1 MKAMFFL
8 ICIAF
13 STFSGRAAADPS
25 CEGRFVNPITDV
37 CWRCIFPLSL
47 GSVQVGK
54 GDLPDTSN
62 PGSPLQ
68 LCPAPPPLFVR
79 PGLAIG
85 YWEPMAMTD
94 VSRSPGC
101 MVNLGG
107 FSINLGK
114 TGMGT
119 ARKDDKQVTGTW
131 STIEKMC
138 IAISVLIVAGNWVKK
153 HNVMDLLG
161 WVFSLTLV
169 SMLVVIRTPVQIIDY
184 SNVAQVYEVDNVPIG
199 LAIPASLT
207 TRVGNALIQSYEM
220 VFALPDSVTYSKTG
234 MLFGSNLVAKS
245 TDFLSQNPQITTLF
259 SDYVQNCV
267 MGDIFLNHKYSFE
280 ELLNSPDPYTLIFAN
295 PSPLRGVFDK
305 NNQFQTCEEAS
316 RDLKSAL
323 ALDTQTGGK
332 TWNYYVRQLFGGKP
346 NPDLLFSQMIGDS
359 YNYFYSSGQSAGQ
372 IIRQN
377 VTMNALRSGIQSYAA
392 RSGDTASLVNMAN
405 TSSLEK
411 QRLAQATMGHQ
422 ALRTLPL
429 MQTVIMGIMIGM
441 FPIMVMAAMFNMM
454 TLQVLKGYVFALIWL
469 QTWPL
474 LFAILNSAMAYYA
487 KQNGVPV
494 VLSELSQVQLK
505 NSDIATTAG
514 YIAVMI
520 PPLSWGIVKSMGAAF
535 SSAYSHF
542 SSSGLSA
549 TSQAASG
556 VVDGNYSF
564 ANMQMEN
571 VSGYSWGTNSTTSFG
586 QMSRQLANGGMST
599 QTRDGSMVWDSGGA
613 MSKLPVDINVGRQIA
628 SAQQQ
633 MAREADVQAE
643 SALHGYNSSVTS
655 AWNSLQQFGTNKGNS
670 ASTTTGADTTDS
682 SQDSMARS
690 KMWNAVVAN
699 AKANNISNEESF
711 QQLMD
716 DSAKSTQGVDLYG
729 SGKWSSGD
737 QLFGKLG
744 KWGTGLSAEAGVKG
758 SAGWTHSSGNTDNVG
773 TSGRESNDSRHD
785 TSSQAA
791 KDFKEASDYFTSRKT
806 TTSGNI
812 TDNNASSRVD
822 QFAASL
828 SSAKNSYDQYTSSRT
843 RSHEYSEMA
852 SRTESMTGQM
862 NENLTQQFANFV
874 QHRAPQDA
882 EAILTNTSSPE
893 IAAQREALAREFVK
907 EQVEPRVDAAY
918 QQGRESIGQ
927 NMAGVSGGGDN
938 GSVMADYRQNSG
950 RIDAMTQDAG
960 IKDNVDQKVGG
971 MITENKQQQQETRE
985 NIQRQGAEVKN
996 ENTEMEK
1003 DHKTKANEFKGDY
1016 NERKSKVKSLP
1027 GADSPTELEAKAA
1040 KIQKD
1045 YLDGK
1050 R

>member
-1 MKAMFFL
+1 MLEVYA
-8 ICIAF
+8 IA
-13 STFSGRAAADPS
+13 GGDWLRGNLNAIAA
-25 CEGRFVNPITDV
+25 F
-37 CWRCIFPLSL
+37 
-47 GSVQVGK
+47 
-54 GDLPDTSN
+54 
-62 PGSPLQ
+62 
-68 LCPAPPPLFVR
+68 
-79 PGLAIG
+79 
-85 YWEPMAMTD
+85 
-94 VSRSPGC
+94 
-101 MVNLGG
+101 
-107 FSINLGK
+107 
-114 TGMGT
+114 MGT
-119 ARKDDKQVTGTW
+119 STW

-153 HNVMDLLG
+153 HNVMDLIG

-422 ALRTLPL
+422 ALRALPL
-429 MQTVIMGIMIGM
+429 MQTVIMGLMIGM

-670 ASTTTGADTTDS
+670 TSTTTGADTTES

-716 DSAKSTQGVDLYG
+716 DSSKRSQSFDAHV

-744 KWGTGLSAEAGVKG
+744 KWGSGFSAEVGGKG
-758 SAGWTHSSGNTDNVG
+758 SAGWGHSSGNTDNVG
-773 TSGRESNDSRHD
+773 TSGR
-785 TSSQAA
+785 
-791 KDFKEASDYFTSRKT
+791 
-806 TTSGNI
+806 
-812 TDNNASSRVD
+812 
-822 QFAASL
+822 
-828 SSAKNSYDQYTSSRT
+828 
-843 RSHEYSEMA
+843 
-852 SRTESMTGQM
+852 
-862 NENLTQQFANFV
+862 
-874 QHRAPQDA
+874 
-882 EAILTNTSSPE
+882 
-893 IAAQREALAREFVK
+893 
-907 EQVEPRVDAAY
+907 
-918 QQGRESIGQ
+918 
-927 NMAGVSGGGDN
+927 
-938 GSVMADYRQNSG
+938 
-950 RIDAMTQDAG
+950 
-960 IKDNVDQKVGG
+960 
-971 MITENKQQQQETRE
+971 
-985 NIQRQGAEVKN
+985 
-996 ENTEMEK
+996 
-1003 DHKTKANEFKGDY
+1003 
-1016 NERKSKVKSLP
+1016 
-1027 GADSPTELEAKAA
+1027 
-1040 KIQKD
+1040 
-1045 YLDGK
+1045 
-1050 R
+1050 

>member
-1 MKAMFFL
+1 MLEIYA
-8 ICIAF
+8 IA
-13 STFSGRAAADPS
+13 GGDWLRGNLNAIAA
-25 CEGRFVNPITDV
+25 F
-37 CWRCIFPLSL
+37 
-47 GSVQVGK
+47 
-54 GDLPDTSN
+54 
-62 PGSPLQ
+62 
-68 LCPAPPPLFVR
+68 
-79 PGLAIG
+79 
-85 YWEPMAMTD
+85 
-94 VSRSPGC
+94 
-101 MVNLGG
+101 
-107 FSINLGK
+107 
-114 TGMGT
+114 MGT
-119 ARKDDKQVTGTW
+119 STW

-153 HNVMDLLG
+153 HNVMDLIG

-586 QMSRQLANGGMST
+586 QMSRQLANGGIST
-599 QTRDGSMVWDSGGA
+599 QTRDGSMVWDSSGA

-670 ASTTTGADTTDS
+670 ASTTTGADTTES

-812 TDNNASSRVD
+812 TDNNAS
-822 QFAASL
+822 
-828 SSAKNSYDQYTSSRT
+828 
-843 RSHEYSEMA
+843 
-852 SRTESMTGQM
+852 
-862 NENLTQQFANFV
+862 
-874 QHRAPQDA
+874 
-882 EAILTNTSSPE
+882 
-893 IAAQREALAREFVK
+893 
-907 EQVEPRVDAAY
+907 
-918 QQGRESIGQ
+918 
-927 NMAGVSGGGDN
+927 
-938 GSVMADYRQNSG
+938 
-950 RIDAMTQDAG
+950 
-960 IKDNVDQKVGG
+960 
-971 MITENKQQQQETRE
+971 
-985 NIQRQGAEVKN
+985 
-996 ENTEMEK
+996 
-1003 DHKTKANEFKGDY
+1003 
-1016 NERKSKVKSLP
+1016 
-1027 GADSPTELEAKAA
+1027 
-1040 KIQKD
+1040 
-1045 YLDGK
+1045 
-1050 R
+1050 

>member
-1 MKAMFFL
+1 
-8 ICIAF
+8 
-13 STFSGRAAADPS
+13 
-25 CEGRFVNPITDV
+25 
-37 CWRCIFPLSL
+37 
-47 GSVQVGK
+47 
-54 GDLPDTSN
+54 
-62 PGSPLQ
+62 
-68 LCPAPPPLFVR
+68 
-79 PGLAIG
+79 
-85 YWEPMAMTD
+85 
-94 VSRSPGC
+94 
-101 MVNLGG
+101 
-107 FSINLGK
+107 
-114 TGMGT
+114 
-119 ARKDDKQVTGTW
+119 
-131 STIEKMC
+131 
-138 IAISVLIVAGNWVKK
+138 
-153 HNVMDLLG
+153 
-161 WVFSLTLV
+161 
-169 SMLVVIRTPVQIIDY
+169 
-184 SNVAQVYEVDNVPIG
+184 
-199 LAIPASLT
+199 
-207 TRVGNALIQSYEM
+207 
-220 VFALPDSVTYSKTG
+220 
-234 MLFGSNLVAKS
+234 
-245 TDFLSQNPQITTLF
+245 
-259 SDYVQNCV
+259 

-323 ALDTQTGGK
+323 VLDTQTGGK

-670 ASTTTGADTTDS
+670 ASTTTGADTTES

>member
-1 MKAMFFL
+1 
-8 ICIAF
+8 
-13 STFSGRAAADPS
+13 
-25 CEGRFVNPITDV
+25 
-37 CWRCIFPLSL
+37 
-47 GSVQVGK
+47 
-54 GDLPDTSN
+54 
-62 PGSPLQ
+62 
-68 LCPAPPPLFVR
+68 
-79 PGLAIG
+79 
-85 YWEPMAMTD
+85 
-94 VSRSPGC
+94 
-101 MVNLGG
+101 
-107 FSINLGK
+107 
-114 TGMGT
+114 
-119 ARKDDKQVTGTW
+119 
-131 STIEKMC
+131 
-138 IAISVLIVAGNWVKK
+138 
-153 HNVMDLLG
+153 
-161 WVFSLTLV
+161 
-169 SMLVVIRTPVQIIDY
+169 
-184 SNVAQVYEVDNVPIG
+184 
-199 LAIPASLT
+199 
-207 TRVGNALIQSYEM
+207 
-220 VFALPDSVTYSKTG
+220 
-234 MLFGSNLVAKS
+234 
-245 TDFLSQNPQITTLF
+245 
-259 SDYVQNCV
+259 
-267 MGDIFLNHKYSFE
+267 
-280 ELLNSPDPYTLIFAN
+280 
-295 PSPLRGVFDK
+295 
-305 NNQFQTCEEAS
+305 
-316 RDLKSAL
+316 
-323 ALDTQTGGK
+323 
-332 TWNYYVRQLFGGKP
+332 
-346 NPDLLFSQMIGDS
+346 
-359 YNYFYSSGQSAGQ
+359 
-372 IIRQN
+372 
-377 VTMNALRSGIQSYAA
+377 
-392 RSGDTASLVNMAN
+392 
-405 TSSLEK
+405 
-411 QRLAQATMGHQ
+411 LAQATMGHQ

-586 QMSRQLANGGMST
+586 QMSRQLANGGIST

-670 ASTTTGADTTDS
+670 ASTTTGADTTES

>member
-1 MKAMFFL
+1 MLEVYA
-8 ICIAF
+8 IA
-13 STFSGRAAADPS
+13 GGDWLRGNLNAIAA
-25 CEGRFVNPITDV
+25 F
-37 CWRCIFPLSL
+37 
-47 GSVQVGK
+47 
-54 GDLPDTSN
+54 
-62 PGSPLQ
+62 
-68 LCPAPPPLFVR
+68 
-79 PGLAIG
+79 
-85 YWEPMAMTD
+85 
-94 VSRSPGC
+94 
-101 MVNLGG
+101 
-107 FSINLGK
+107 
-114 TGMGT
+114 MG
-119 ARKDDKQVTGTW
+119 TGTW

-138 IAISVLIVAGNWVKK
+138 IAISVLIVAGSWVKK
-153 HNVMDLLG
+153 HNVMDLIG

-670 ASTTTGADTTDS
+670 ASTTTGADTTES

-996 ENTEMEK
+996 ENAEMEK

>member
-1 MKAMFFL
+1 
-8 ICIAF
+8 
-13 STFSGRAAADPS
+13 
-25 CEGRFVNPITDV
+25 
-37 CWRCIFPLSL
+37 
-47 GSVQVGK
+47 
-54 GDLPDTSN
+54 
-62 PGSPLQ
+62 
-68 LCPAPPPLFVR
+68 
-79 PGLAIG
+79 
-85 YWEPMAMTD
+85 
-94 VSRSPGC
+94 
-101 MVNLGG
+101 
-107 FSINLGK
+107 
-114 TGMGT
+114 
-119 ARKDDKQVTGTW
+119 
-131 STIEKMC
+131 
-138 IAISVLIVAGNWVKK
+138 
-153 HNVMDLLG
+153 
-161 WVFSLTLV
+161 
-169 SMLVVIRTPVQIIDY
+169 
-184 SNVAQVYEVDNVPIG
+184 PIG

-207 TRVGNALIQSYEM
+207 TRAGNALIQSYEM

-323 ALDTQTGGK
+323 VLDTQTGGK

-670 ASTTTGADTTDS
+670 ASTTTGADTTES

>member
-1 MKAMFFL
+1 MLEIYA
-8 ICIAF
+8 IA
-13 STFSGRAAADPS
+13 GGDWLRGNLNAIAA
-25 CEGRFVNPITDV
+25 F
-37 CWRCIFPLSL
+37 
-47 GSVQVGK
+47 
-54 GDLPDTSN
+54 
-62 PGSPLQ
+62 
-68 LCPAPPPLFVR
+68 
-79 PGLAIG
+79 
-85 YWEPMAMTD
+85 
-94 VSRSPGC
+94 
-101 MVNLGG
+101 
-107 FSINLGK
+107 
-114 TGMGT
+114 MGT
-119 ARKDDKQVTGTW
+119 STW

-153 HNVMDLLG
+153 HNVMDLIG

-422 ALRTLPL
+422 ALRALPL
-429 MQTVIMGIMIGM
+429 TQTVIMGIMIGM

-494 VLSELSQVQLK
+494 VLSELSLVQLK

-670 ASTTTGADTTDS
+670 ASTTTGADTTES

-996 ENTEMEK
+996 ENAEMEK

>member
-1 MKAMFFL
+1 
-8 ICIAF
+8 
-13 STFSGRAAADPS
+13 
-25 CEGRFVNPITDV
+25 
-37 CWRCIFPLSL
+37 
-47 GSVQVGK
+47 
-54 GDLPDTSN
+54 
-62 PGSPLQ
+62 
-68 LCPAPPPLFVR
+68 
-79 PGLAIG
+79 
-85 YWEPMAMTD
+85 
-94 VSRSPGC
+94 
-101 MVNLGG
+101 
-107 FSINLGK
+107 
-114 TGMGT
+114 
-119 ARKDDKQVTGTW
+119 
-131 STIEKMC
+131 
-138 IAISVLIVAGNWVKK
+138 
-153 HNVMDLLG
+153 
-161 WVFSLTLV
+161 
-169 SMLVVIRTPVQIIDY
+169 
-184 SNVAQVYEVDNVPIG
+184 VYEVDNVPIG

-207 TRVGNALIQSYEM
+207 TRAGNALIQSYEM

-323 ALDTQTGGK
+323 VLDTQTGGK

-670 ASTTTGADTTDS
+670 ASTTTGADTTES

>member
-1 MKAMFFL
+1 
-8 ICIAF
+8 
-13 STFSGRAAADPS
+13 
-25 CEGRFVNPITDV
+25 
-37 CWRCIFPLSL
+37 
-47 GSVQVGK
+47 
-54 GDLPDTSN
+54 
-62 PGSPLQ
+62 
-68 LCPAPPPLFVR
+68 
-79 PGLAIG
+79 
-85 YWEPMAMTD
+85 
-94 VSRSPGC
+94 
-101 MVNLGG
+101 
-107 FSINLGK
+107 
-114 TGMGT
+114 
-119 ARKDDKQVTGTW
+119 
-131 STIEKMC
+131 
-138 IAISVLIVAGNWVKK
+138 
-153 HNVMDLLG
+153 
-161 WVFSLTLV
+161 
-169 SMLVVIRTPVQIIDY
+169 
-184 SNVAQVYEVDNVPIG
+184 
-199 LAIPASLT
+199 
-207 TRVGNALIQSYEM
+207 
-220 VFALPDSVTYSKTG
+220 
-234 MLFGSNLVAKS
+234 
-245 TDFLSQNPQITTLF
+245 
-259 SDYVQNCV
+259 
-267 MGDIFLNHKYSFE
+267 
-280 ELLNSPDPYTLIFAN
+280 
-295 PSPLRGVFDK
+295 
-305 NNQFQTCEEAS
+305 
-316 RDLKSAL
+316 
-323 ALDTQTGGK
+323 
-332 TWNYYVRQLFGGKP
+332 
-346 NPDLLFSQMIGDS
+346 
-359 YNYFYSSGQSAGQ
+359 
-372 IIRQN
+372 
-377 VTMNALRSGIQSYAA
+377 
-392 RSGDTASLVNMAN
+392 
-405 TSSLEK
+405 
-411 QRLAQATMGHQ
+411 MGHQ

-586 QMSRQLANGGMST
+586 QMSRQLANGGIST
-599 QTRDGSMVWDSGGA
+599 QTRDGSMVWDSSGA

-670 ASTTTGADTTDS
+670 ASTTTGADTTES

>member
-1 MKAMFFL
+1 MLEIYA
-8 ICIAF
+8 IA
-13 STFSGRAAADPS
+13 GGDWLRGNLNAIAA
-25 CEGRFVNPITDV
+25 F
-37 CWRCIFPLSL
+37 
-47 GSVQVGK
+47 
-54 GDLPDTSN
+54 
-62 PGSPLQ
+62 
-68 LCPAPPPLFVR
+68 
-79 PGLAIG
+79 
-85 YWEPMAMTD
+85 
-94 VSRSPGC
+94 
-101 MVNLGG
+101 
-107 FSINLGK
+107 
-114 TGMGT
+114 MGT
-119 ARKDDKQVTGTW
+119 STW

-153 HNVMDLLG
+153 HNVMDLIG

-207 TRVGNALIQSYEM
+207 TRAGNALIQSYEM

-323 ALDTQTGGK
+323 VLDTQTGGK

-670 ASTTTGADTTDS
+670 ASTTTGADTTES

-744 KWGTGLSAEAGVKG
+744 KWGTGLSA
-758 SAGWTHSSGNTDNVG
+758 
-773 TSGRESNDSRHD
+773 
-785 TSSQAA
+785 
-791 KDFKEASDYFTSRKT
+791 
-806 TTSGNI
+806 
-812 TDNNASSRVD
+812 
-822 QFAASL
+822 
-828 SSAKNSYDQYTSSRT
+828 
-843 RSHEYSEMA
+843 
-852 SRTESMTGQM
+852 
-862 NENLTQQFANFV
+862 
-874 QHRAPQDA
+874 
-882 EAILTNTSSPE
+882 
-893 IAAQREALAREFVK
+893 
-907 EQVEPRVDAAY
+907 
-918 QQGRESIGQ
+918 
-927 NMAGVSGGGDN
+927 
-938 GSVMADYRQNSG
+938 
-950 RIDAMTQDAG
+950 
-960 IKDNVDQKVGG
+960 
-971 MITENKQQQQETRE
+971 
-985 NIQRQGAEVKN
+985 
-996 ENTEMEK
+996 
-1003 DHKTKANEFKGDY
+1003 
-1016 NERKSKVKSLP
+1016 
-1027 GADSPTELEAKAA
+1027 
-1040 KIQKD
+1040 
-1045 YLDGK
+1045 
-1050 R
+1050 

>member
-1 MKAMFFL
+1 MLEIYA
-8 ICIAF
+8 IA
-13 STFSGRAAADPS
+13 GGDWLRGNLNAIAA
-25 CEGRFVNPITDV
+25 F
-37 CWRCIFPLSL
+37 
-47 GSVQVGK
+47 
-54 GDLPDTSN
+54 
-62 PGSPLQ
+62 
-68 LCPAPPPLFVR
+68 
-79 PGLAIG
+79 
-85 YWEPMAMTD
+85 
-94 VSRSPGC
+94 
-101 MVNLGG
+101 
-107 FSINLGK
+107 
-114 TGMGT
+114 MGT
-119 ARKDDKQVTGTW
+119 STW

-153 HNVMDLLG
+153 HNVMDLIG

-422 ALRTLPL
+422 ALRALPL
-429 MQTVIMGIMIGM
+429 MQTVIMGLMIGM

-670 ASTTTGADTTDS
+670 TSTTTGADTTES

-716 DSAKSTQGVDLYG
+716 KSTKGAVSGEIYG
-729 SGKWSSGD
+729 GGKWSSGD
-737 QLFGKLG
+737 QLAGKLG
-744 KWGTGLSAEAGVKG
+744 KLATGFSAEGGFKG
-758 SAGWTHSSGNTDNVG
+758 SVALSGTSGSTDS
-773 TSGRESNDSRHD
+773 TTESGRESHDSRHD

-828 SSAKNSYDQYTSSRT
+828 SSAKNSYDQYTTSRT

-852 SRTESMTGQM
+852 SRTESMSGQM

-938 GSVMADYRQNSG
+938 GSVMADYGQNSG

-960 IKDNVDQKVGG
+960 IKDNVGQKVDG
-971 MITENKQQQQETRE
+971 MIAENKQQHKETRE
-985 NIQRQGAEVKN
+985 NIQ
-996 ENTEMEK
+996 
-1003 DHKTKANEFKGDY
+1003 
-1016 NERKSKVKSLP
+1016 
-1027 GADSPTELEAKAA
+1027 
-1040 KIQKD
+1040 
-1045 YLDGK
+1045 
-1050 R
+1050 

>member
-1 MKAMFFL
+1 MLEVYA
-8 ICIAF
+8 IA
-13 STFSGRAAADPS
+13 GGDWLRGNLNAIAA
-25 CEGRFVNPITDV
+25 F
-37 CWRCIFPLSL
+37 
-47 GSVQVGK
+47 
-54 GDLPDTSN
+54 
-62 PGSPLQ
+62 
-68 LCPAPPPLFVR
+68 
-79 PGLAIG
+79 
-85 YWEPMAMTD
+85 
-94 VSRSPGC
+94 
-101 MVNLGG
+101 
-107 FSINLGK
+107 
-114 TGMGT
+114 MG
-119 ARKDDKQVTGTW
+119 TGTW

-267 MGDIFLNHKYSFE
+267 MGDIFLNHKYTFE

-295 PSPLRGVFDK
+295 PSPLRGVLDK

-392 RSGDTASLVNMAN
+392 RSGDTASLVNIAN

-429 MQTVIMGIMIGM
+429 MQTVIMGVMIGM

-542 SSSGLSA
+542 SSSGLGA

-670 ASTTTGADTTDS
+670 TSTTTGADTTES

-716 DSAKSTQGVDLYG
+716 KSTKGAVSGEIYG
-729 SGKWSSGD
+729 GGKWSSGD
-737 QLFGKLG
+737 QLAGKLG
-744 KWGTGLSAEAGVKG
+744 KLATGFSADGGFKG
-758 SAGWTHSSGNTDNVG
+758 SVALSGTSGSTDSTNE
-773 TSGRESNDSRHD
+773 SGRESHDSRHD

-822 QFAASL
+822 QFSASL
-828 SSAKNSYDQYTSSRT
+828 SSAKNSYDQYTTSRT

-927 NMAGVSGGGDN
+927 NMTGVSGGGDN
-938 GSVMADYRQNSG
+938 GSVMADYGQNSG
-950 RIDAMTQDAG
+950 RIDSMTQDAG
-960 IKDNVDQKVGG
+960 IKDNVGQKVDG
-971 MITENKQQQQETRE
+971 MIAENKQQHQETRE
-985 NIQRQGAEVKN
+985 NIQQQGVEVKK
-996 ENTEMEK
+996 ENAELEN
-1003 DHKTKANEFKGDY
+1003 DHKTKGNDFKNTY
-1016 NERKSKVKSLP
+1016 NNKKESQTKLP
-1027 GADSPTELEAKAA
+1027 GADTTKELLDKAR
-1040 KIQKD
+1040 K
-1045 YLDGK
+1045 LENETSK

>member
-1 MKAMFFL
+1 ML
-8 ICIAF
+8 EIYTIA
-13 STFSGRAAADPS
+13 G
-25 CEGRFVNPITDV
+25 
-37 CWRCIFPLSL
+37 
-47 GSVQVGK
+47 
-54 GDLPDTSN
+54 GDWFRGNLN
-62 PGSPLQ
+62 
-68 LCPAPPPLFVR
+68 
-79 PGLAIG
+79 AISAF
-85 YWEPMAMTD
+85 M
-94 VSRSPGC
+94 S
-101 MVNLGG
+101 
-107 FSINLGK
+107 
-114 TGMGT
+114 
-119 ARKDDKQVTGTW
+119 TGTW
-131 STIEKMC
+131 SSIEKMC
-138 IAISVLIVAGNWVKK
+138 IAFSVLIVASSWVKK
-153 HNVMDLLG
+153 HNVMDLVG
-161 WVFSLTLV
+161 WVFALTLV
-169 SMLVVIRTPVQIIDY
+169 SMLVVIRKPVQIIDY
-184 SNVAQVYEVDNVPIG
+184 SNVSQVYQVDNVPIG

-207 TRVGNALIQSYEM
+207 TRVGNALVQSYEM
-220 VFALPDSVTYSKTG
+220 IFSLPDSVTYSKTG
-234 MLFGSNLVAKS
+234 MLFGSNLIAKS
-245 TDFLSQNPQITTLF
+245 TDFLSQNPEITTLF

-280 ELLNSPDPYTLIFAN
+280 ELMESADPYSLIFSQ
-295 PSPLRGVFDK
+295 PSPLRQVP
-305 NNQFQTCEEAS
+305 NNSYKFLEKDYIGTTFISCQVAATE
-316 RDLKSAL
+316 LKQRL

-359 YNYFYSSGQSAGQ
+359 YNFFYSSGQSAGQ

-392 RSGDTASLVNMAN
+392 RSGDTASLVNIAN

-542 SSSGLSA
+542 SSSGLGA

-633 MAREADVQAE
+633 MARESDVQAE

-655 AWNSLQQFGTNKGNS
+655 AWNSLQQFGTNRGSS
-670 ASTTTGADTTDS
+670 ASTTTGADNTES

-690 KMWNAVVAN
+690 KMWNAVVSN

-711 QQLMD
+711 NQLME
-716 DSAKSTQGVDLYG
+716 DSSKRSQSFDAHV
-729 SGKWSSGD
+729 SGKLSSGD

-744 KWGTGLSAEAGVKG
+744 KWGTGLSAEVGAKG
-758 SAGWTHSSGNTDNVG
+758 SAGWTHSSGDNDSIG
-773 TSGRESNDSRHD
+773 SSGRQSHDSRHD

-806 TTSGNI
+806 STSGNT

-828 SSAKNSYDQYTSSRT
+828 SSAKNSYDQYTNSRT

-852 SRTESMTGQM
+852 SRTESMSGQM
-862 NENLTQQFANFV
+862 NENLTQQFAHFV
-874 QHRAPQDA
+874 QQRSPQNA

-893 IAAQREALAREFVK
+893 VAAQREELAREFVK
-907 EQVEPRVDAAY
+907 AQVEPKIDGAY

-927 NMAGVSGGGDN
+927 NMPGVSGGGDR
-938 GSVMADYRQNSG
+938 GSVMGDYGHNTG
-950 RIDAMTQDAG
+950 NIEAMTQDAG
-960 IKDNVDQKVGG
+960 IKDHVGQTVDS
-971 MITENKQQQQETRE
+971 MITQNKQAHHETQQEIQHQGDSVKKQNSDLE
-985 NIQRQGAEVKN
+985 NQH
-996 ENTEMEK
+996 NTEGNKFRSE
-1003 DHKTKANEFKGDY
+1003 Y
-1016 NERKSKVKSLP
+1016 NER
-1027 GADSPTELEAKAA
+1027 
-1040 KIQKD
+1040 
-1045 YLDGK
+1045 
-1050 R
+1050 

>member
-1 MKAMFFL
+1 MLEVYA
-8 ICIAF
+8 IA
-13 STFSGRAAADPS
+13 GGDWLRGNLNAIAA
-25 CEGRFVNPITDV
+25 F
-37 CWRCIFPLSL
+37 
-47 GSVQVGK
+47 
-54 GDLPDTSN
+54 
-62 PGSPLQ
+62 
-68 LCPAPPPLFVR
+68 
-79 PGLAIG
+79 
-85 YWEPMAMTD
+85 
-94 VSRSPGC
+94 
-101 MVNLGG
+101 
-107 FSINLGK
+107 
-114 TGMGT
+114 MG
-119 ARKDDKQVTGTW
+119 TGTW

-267 MGDIFLNHKYSFE
+267 MGDIFLNHKYTFE

-359 YNYFYSSGQSAGQ
+359 YSYFYSSGQSAGQ

-392 RSGDTASLVNMAN
+392 RSGDTASLVNIAN

-542 SSSGLSA
+542 SSSGLGA

-670 ASTTTGADTTDS
+670 TSTTTGADTTES

-716 DSAKSTQGVDLYG
+716 KSTKGAVSGEIYG
-729 SGKWSSGD
+729 GGKWSSGD
-737 QLFGKLG
+737 QLAGKLG
-744 KWGTGLSAEAGVKG
+744 KLATGFSADGGFKG
-758 SAGWTHSSGNTDNVG
+758 SVALSGTSGSTDSTNE
-773 TSGRESNDSRHD
+773 SGRESHDSRHD

-791 KDFKEASDYFTSRKT
+791 KDFKEASDYFTSHKT

-822 QFAASL
+822 QFSASL
-828 SSAKNSYDQYTSSRT
+828 SSAKNSYDQYTTSRT

-927 NMAGVSGGGDN
+927 NMTGVSGGGDN
-938 GSVMADYRQNSG
+938 DSVMADYGQNSG
-950 RIDAMTQDAG
+950 RIDSMTQDAG
-960 IKDNVDQKVGG
+960 IKDNVGQKVDG
-971 MITENKQQQQETRE
+971 MIAENKQQHQETRE
-985 NIQRQGAEVKN
+985 NIQQQGVEVKK
-996 ENTEMEK
+996 ENAELEN
-1003 DHKTKANEFKGDY
+1003 DHKTKGNDFKNTY
-1016 NERKSKVKSLP
+1016 NNKKESQTKLP
-1027 GADSPTELEAKAA
+1027 GADTTKELLDKAR
-1040 KIQKD
+1040 K
-1045 YLDGK
+1045 LENETSK

>member
-1 MKAMFFL
+1 MLEIYASAGGDWL
-8 ICIAF
+8 RGNLNAIAAF
-13 STFSGRAAADPS
+13 
-25 CEGRFVNPITDV
+25 
-37 CWRCIFPLSL
+37 
-47 GSVQVGK
+47 
-54 GDLPDTSN
+54 
-62 PGSPLQ
+62 
-68 LCPAPPPLFVR
+68 
-79 PGLAIG
+79 
-85 YWEPMAMTD
+85 
-94 VSRSPGC
+94 
-101 MVNLGG
+101 
-107 FSINLGK
+107 
-114 TGMGT
+114 MGT
-119 ARKDDKQVTGTW
+119 STW

-153 HNVMDLLG
+153 HNVMDLIG

-207 TRVGNALIQSYEM
+207 TRAGNALIQSYEM

-323 ALDTQTGGK
+323 VLDTQTGGK

-670 ASTTTGADTTDS
+670 ASTTTGADTTES

>member
-1 MKAMFFL
+1 MLEIYA
-8 ICIAF
+8 IA
-13 STFSGRAAADPS
+13 GGDWLRGNLNAIAA
-25 CEGRFVNPITDV
+25 F
-37 CWRCIFPLSL
+37 
-47 GSVQVGK
+47 
-54 GDLPDTSN
+54 
-62 PGSPLQ
+62 
-68 LCPAPPPLFVR
+68 
-79 PGLAIG
+79 
-85 YWEPMAMTD
+85 
-94 VSRSPGC
+94 
-101 MVNLGG
+101 
-107 FSINLGK
+107 
-114 TGMGT
+114 MGT
-119 ARKDDKQVTGTW
+119 STW

-153 HNVMDLLG
+153 HNVMDLIG

-323 ALDTQTGGK
+323 VLDTQTGGK

-586 QMSRQLANGGMST
+586 QMSRQLANGGIST

-670 ASTTTGADTTDS
+670 ASTTTGADTTES

>member
-1 MKAMFFL
+1 MVVKTD
-8 ICIAF
+8 IGI
-13 STFSGRAAADPS
+13 
-25 CEGRFVNPITDV
+25 IT
-37 CWRCIFPLSL
+37 
-47 GSVQVGK
+47 
-54 GDLPDTSN
+54 
-62 PGSPLQ
+62 
-68 LCPAPPPLFVR
+68 
-79 PGLAIG
+79 
-85 YWEPMAMTD
+85 
-94 VSRSPGC
+94 
-101 MVNLGG
+101 
-107 FSINLGK
+107 
-114 TGMGT
+114 
-119 ARKDDKQVTGTW
+119 
-131 STIEKMC
+131 
-138 IAISVLIVAGNWVKK
+138 
-153 HNVMDLLG
+153 
-161 WVFSLTLV
+161 V

-586 QMSRQLANGGMST
+586 QMSRQLANGGIST
-599 QTRDGSMVWDSGGA
+599 QTRDGSMVWDSSGA

-670 ASTTTGADTTDS
+670 ASTTTGADTTES

>member
-1 MKAMFFL
+1 
-8 ICIAF
+8 
-13 STFSGRAAADPS
+13 
-25 CEGRFVNPITDV
+25 
-37 CWRCIFPLSL
+37 
-47 GSVQVGK
+47 
-54 GDLPDTSN
+54 
-62 PGSPLQ
+62 
-68 LCPAPPPLFVR
+68 
-79 PGLAIG
+79 
-85 YWEPMAMTD
+85 
-94 VSRSPGC
+94 
-101 MVNLGG
+101 
-107 FSINLGK
+107 
-114 TGMGT
+114 
-119 ARKDDKQVTGTW
+119 
-131 STIEKMC
+131 
-138 IAISVLIVAGNWVKK
+138 
-153 HNVMDLLG
+153 
-161 WVFSLTLV
+161 
-169 SMLVVIRTPVQIIDY
+169 
-184 SNVAQVYEVDNVPIG
+184 
-199 LAIPASLT
+199 
-207 TRVGNALIQSYEM
+207 
-220 VFALPDSVTYSKTG
+220 
-234 MLFGSNLVAKS
+234 
-245 TDFLSQNPQITTLF
+245 
-259 SDYVQNCV
+259 
-267 MGDIFLNHKYSFE
+267 
-280 ELLNSPDPYTLIFAN
+280 
-295 PSPLRGVFDK
+295 
-305 NNQFQTCEEAS
+305 
-316 RDLKSAL
+316 
-323 ALDTQTGGK
+323 
-332 TWNYYVRQLFGGKP
+332 
-346 NPDLLFSQMIGDS
+346 
-359 YNYFYSSGQSAGQ
+359 
-372 IIRQN
+372 
-377 VTMNALRSGIQSYAA
+377 
-392 RSGDTASLVNMAN
+392 
-405 TSSLEK
+405 
-411 QRLAQATMGHQ
+411 
-422 ALRTLPL
+422 PL

-670 ASTTTGADTTDS
+670 ASTTTGADTTES

>member
-1 MKAMFFL
+1 
-8 ICIAF
+8 
-13 STFSGRAAADPS
+13 
-25 CEGRFVNPITDV
+25 
-37 CWRCIFPLSL
+37 
-47 GSVQVGK
+47 
-54 GDLPDTSN
+54 
-62 PGSPLQ
+62 
-68 LCPAPPPLFVR
+68 
-79 PGLAIG
+79 
-85 YWEPMAMTD
+85 
-94 VSRSPGC
+94 
-101 MVNLGG
+101 
-107 FSINLGK
+107 
-114 TGMGT
+114 
-119 ARKDDKQVTGTW
+119 
-131 STIEKMC
+131 
-138 IAISVLIVAGNWVKK
+138 
-153 HNVMDLLG
+153 
-161 WVFSLTLV
+161 
-169 SMLVVIRTPVQIIDY
+169 
-184 SNVAQVYEVDNVPIG
+184 
-199 LAIPASLT
+199 
-207 TRVGNALIQSYEM
+207 
-220 VFALPDSVTYSKTG
+220 
-234 MLFGSNLVAKS
+234 
-245 TDFLSQNPQITTLF
+245 
-259 SDYVQNCV
+259 
-267 MGDIFLNHKYSFE
+267 
-280 ELLNSPDPYTLIFAN
+280 
-295 PSPLRGVFDK
+295 
-305 NNQFQTCEEAS
+305 
-316 RDLKSAL
+316 
-323 ALDTQTGGK
+323 
-332 TWNYYVRQLFGGKP
+332 
-346 NPDLLFSQMIGDS
+346 
-359 YNYFYSSGQSAGQ
+359 
-372 IIRQN
+372 
-377 VTMNALRSGIQSYAA
+377 
-392 RSGDTASLVNMAN
+392 
-405 TSSLEK
+405 
-411 QRLAQATMGHQ
+411 
-422 ALRTLPL
+422 
-429 MQTVIMGIMIGM
+429 
-441 FPIMVMAAMFNMM
+441 
-454 TLQVLKGYVFALIWL
+454 GYVFALIWL

-670 ASTTTGADTTDS
+670 TSTTTGADTTES

-716 DSAKSTQGVDLYG
+716 KSTKGAVSGEIYG
-729 SGKWSSGD
+729 GGKWSSGD
-737 QLFGKLG
+737 QLAGKLG
-744 KWGTGLSAEAGVKG
+744 KLATGFSAEGGFKG
-758 SAGWTHSSGNTDNVG
+758 SVALSGTSGSTDS
-773 TSGRESNDSRHD
+773 TTESGRESHDSRHD

-828 SSAKNSYDQYTSSRT
+828 SSAKNSYDQYTTSRT

-852 SRTESMTGQM
+852 SRTESMSGQM

-938 GSVMADYRQNSG
+938 GSVMADYGQNSG

-960 IKDNVDQKVGG
+960 IKDNVGQKVDG
-971 MITENKQQQQETRE
+971 MIAENKQQHKETRE
-985 NIQRQGAEVKN
+985 NIQQQGVEVKK
-996 ENTEMEK
+996 ENAELEN
-1003 DHKTKANEFKGDY
+1003 DHKTKGNDFKNTY
-1016 NERKSKVKSLP
+1016 NNKKESQTKLP
-1027 GADSPTELEAKAA
+1027 GADTTKELLDKAR
-1040 KIQKD
+1040 K
-1045 YLDGK
+1045 LENETSK

>member
-1 MKAMFFL
+1 
-8 ICIAF
+8 
-13 STFSGRAAADPS
+13 
-25 CEGRFVNPITDV
+25 
-37 CWRCIFPLSL
+37 
-47 GSVQVGK
+47 
-54 GDLPDTSN
+54 
-62 PGSPLQ
+62 
-68 LCPAPPPLFVR
+68 
-79 PGLAIG
+79 
-85 YWEPMAMTD
+85 
-94 VSRSPGC
+94 
-101 MVNLGG
+101 
-107 FSINLGK
+107 
-114 TGMGT
+114 
-119 ARKDDKQVTGTW
+119 
-131 STIEKMC
+131 
-138 IAISVLIVAGNWVKK
+138 
-153 HNVMDLLG
+153 
-161 WVFSLTLV
+161 
-169 SMLVVIRTPVQIIDY
+169 
-184 SNVAQVYEVDNVPIG
+184 
-199 LAIPASLT
+199 
-207 TRVGNALIQSYEM
+207 
-220 VFALPDSVTYSKTG
+220 
-234 MLFGSNLVAKS
+234 
-245 TDFLSQNPQITTLF
+245 
-259 SDYVQNCV
+259 
-267 MGDIFLNHKYSFE
+267 
-280 ELLNSPDPYTLIFAN
+280 
-295 PSPLRGVFDK
+295 
-305 NNQFQTCEEAS
+305 
-316 RDLKSAL
+316 
-323 ALDTQTGGK
+323 
-332 TWNYYVRQLFGGKP
+332 
-346 NPDLLFSQMIGDS
+346 
-359 YNYFYSSGQSAGQ
+359 
-372 IIRQN
+372 
-377 VTMNALRSGIQSYAA
+377 GIQSYAA
-392 RSGDTASLVNMAN
+392 RSGDTASLVNIAN

-422 ALRTLPL
+422 ALRALPL
-429 MQTVIMGIMIGM
+429 TQTVIMGLMIGM

-454 TLQVLKGYVFALIWL
+454 TLQVLKGYVYALIWL

-542 SSSGLSA
+542 SSSGLGA

-586 QMSRQLANGGMST
+586 QMSRQLANGGT
-599 QTRDGSMVWDSGGA
+599 ETKTGDGTTIWDARS
-613 MSKLPVDINVGRQIA
+613 SKLPVDINVSRQLA
-628 SAQQQ
+628 SANQQ

-670 ASTTTGADTTDS
+670 ASTTTGADTTES

-716 DSAKSTQGVDLYG
+716 KSTKGSLSGEMYG
-729 SGKWSSGD
+729 NAKWNTGD
-737 QLFGKLG
+737 QLAGKLG
-744 KWGTGLSAEAGVKG
+744 KWATGFSAEGGVKASLG
-758 SAGWTHSSGNTDNVG
+758 ASVSSGSTDSTNE
-773 TSGRESNDSRHD
+773 SGRESHDSRHD

-822 QFAASL
+822 QFSASL
-828 SSAKNSYDQYTSSRT
+828 SSAKNSYDQYTTSRT

-874 QHRAPQDA
+874 QHRAPQNA

-927 NMAGVSGGGDN
+927 NMTEVSGGGDN
-938 GSVMADYRQNSG
+938 GSVMADYRHNSG
-950 RIDAMTQDAG
+950 RIDAMTQQAN
-960 IKDNVDQKVGG
+960 IKDNVGQKVGG
-971 MITENKQQQQETRE
+971 MITENKQQHQETRE
-985 NIQRQGAEVKN
+985 NIQQQGVEVKK
-996 ENTEMEK
+996 ENAELEN
-1003 DHKTKANEFKGDY
+1003 DHKTKGNDFKNSY
-1016 NERKSKVKSLP
+1016 NDKKEHQTRLP
-1027 GADSPTELEAKAA
+1027 GADSTKELLDKAT
-1040 KIQKD
+1040 KLENEKPK
-1045 YLDGK
+1045 G
-1050 R
+1050 

>member
-1 MKAMFFL
+1 MLEIYA
-8 ICIAF
+8 IA
-13 STFSGRAAADPS
+13 GGDWLRGNLNAIAA
-25 CEGRFVNPITDV
+25 F
-37 CWRCIFPLSL
+37 
-47 GSVQVGK
+47 
-54 GDLPDTSN
+54 
-62 PGSPLQ
+62 
-68 LCPAPPPLFVR
+68 
-79 PGLAIG
+79 
-85 YWEPMAMTD
+85 
-94 VSRSPGC
+94 
-101 MVNLGG
+101 
-107 FSINLGK
+107 
-114 TGMGT
+114 MGT
-119 ARKDDKQVTGTW
+119 STW

-153 HNVMDLLG
+153 HNVMDLIG

-422 ALRTLPL
+422 ALRALPL
-429 MQTVIMGIMIGM
+429 MQTVIMGLMIGM

-670 ASTTTGADTTDS
+670 TSTTTGADTTES

-716 DSAKSTQGVDLYG
+716 KSTKGAVSGEIYG
-729 SGKWSSGD
+729 GGKWSSGD
-737 QLFGKLG
+737 QLAGKLG
-744 KWGTGLSAEAGVKG
+744 KLATGFSAEGGFKG
-758 SAGWTHSSGNTDNVG
+758 SVALSGTSGSTDS
-773 TSGRESNDSRHD
+773 TTESGRESHDSRHD

-828 SSAKNSYDQYTSSRT
+828 SSAKNSYDQYTTSRT

-852 SRTESMTGQM
+852 SRTESMSGQM

-938 GSVMADYRQNSG
+938 GSVMADYGQNSG

-960 IKDNVDQKVGG
+960 IKDNVGQKVDG
-971 MITENKQQQQETRE
+971 MIAENKQQHKETRE
-985 NIQRQGAEVKN
+985 NIQQQGVEVKK
-996 ENTEMEK
+996 ENAELEN
-1003 DHKTKANEFKGDY
+1003 DHKTK
-1016 NERKSKVKSLP
+1016 LP
-1027 GADSPTELEAKAA
+1027 GADTTKELLDKAR
-1040 KIQKD
+1040 K
-1045 YLDGK
+1045 LENETSK

>member
-1 MKAMFFL
+1 MLEVYA
-8 ICIAF
+8 IA
-13 STFSGRAAADPS
+13 GGDWLRGNLNAIAA
-25 CEGRFVNPITDV
+25 F
-37 CWRCIFPLSL
+37 
-47 GSVQVGK
+47 
-54 GDLPDTSN
+54 
-62 PGSPLQ
+62 
-68 LCPAPPPLFVR
+68 
-79 PGLAIG
+79 
-85 YWEPMAMTD
+85 
-94 VSRSPGC
+94 
-101 MVNLGG
+101 
-107 FSINLGK
+107 
-114 TGMGT
+114 MG
-119 ARKDDKQVTGTW
+119 TGTW

-267 MGDIFLNHKYSFE
+267 MGDIFLNHKYTFE

-323 ALDTQTGGK
+323 ALDTQTAGK

-392 RSGDTASLVNMAN
+392 RSGDTASLVNIAN

-422 ALRTLPL
+422 ALRALPL
-429 MQTVIMGIMIGM
+429 TQTVIMGLMIGM

-542 SSSGLSA
+542 SSSGLGA

-670 ASTTTGADTTDS
+670 TSTTTGADTTES

-699 AKANNISNEESF
+699 AKANNVSNEESF

-716 DSAKSTQGVDLYG
+716 KSTKGSLSGEMYG
-729 SGKWSSGD
+729 NAKWNTGD
-737 QLFGKLG
+737 QLAGKLG
-744 KWGTGLSAEAGVKG
+744 KWATGFSAEGGVKASLG
-758 SAGWTHSSGNTDNVG
+758 ASVSSGSTDSTNE
-773 TSGRESNDSRHD
+773 SGRESHDSRHD

-822 QFAASL
+822 QFSASL
-828 SSAKNSYDQYTSSRT
+828 SSAKNSYDQYTTSRT

-874 QHRAPQDA
+874 QHRAPQNA

-927 NMAGVSGGGDN
+927 NMTEVSGGGDN
-938 GSVMADYRQNSG
+938 GSVMADYRHNSG
-950 RIDAMTQDAG
+950 RIDAMTQQAN
-960 IKDNVDQKVGG
+960 IKDNVGQKVDG
-971 MITENKQQQQETRE
+971 MITENKQQHQETRE
-985 NIQRQGAEVKN
+985 NIQHQGVEVKK
-996 ENTEMEK
+996 ENAELEN
-1003 DHKTKANEFKGDY
+1003 DHKTKGNDFKNSY
-1016 NERKSKVKSLP
+1016 NDKKEHQTRLP
-1027 GADSPTELEAKAA
+1027 GADSTKELLDKAT
-1040 KIQKD
+1040 KLENEKPK
-1045 YLDGK
+1045 G
-1050 R
+1050 

>member
-1 MKAMFFL
+1 MLEIYA
-8 ICIAF
+8 IA
-13 STFSGRAAADPS
+13 GGDWLRGNLNAIAA
-25 CEGRFVNPITDV
+25 F
-37 CWRCIFPLSL
+37 
-47 GSVQVGK
+47 
-54 GDLPDTSN
+54 
-62 PGSPLQ
+62 
-68 LCPAPPPLFVR
+68 
-79 PGLAIG
+79 
-85 YWEPMAMTD
+85 
-94 VSRSPGC
+94 
-101 MVNLGG
+101 
-107 FSINLGK
+107 
-114 TGMGT
+114 MGT
-119 ARKDDKQVTGTW
+119 STW

-153 HNVMDLLG
+153 HNVMDLIG

-586 QMSRQLANGGMST
+586 QMSRQLANGGIST
-599 QTRDGSMVWDSGGA
+599 QTRDGSMVWDSSGA

-670 ASTTTGADTTDS
+670 ASTTTGADTTES

-716 DSAKSTQGVDLYG
+716 DSAKSTQGVDLYE

>member
-1 MKAMFFL
+1 MLEIYA
-8 ICIAF
+8 IA
-13 STFSGRAAADPS
+13 GGDWLRGNLNAIAA
-25 CEGRFVNPITDV
+25 F
-37 CWRCIFPLSL
+37 
-47 GSVQVGK
+47 
-54 GDLPDTSN
+54 
-62 PGSPLQ
+62 
-68 LCPAPPPLFVR
+68 
-79 PGLAIG
+79 
-85 YWEPMAMTD
+85 
-94 VSRSPGC
+94 
-101 MVNLGG
+101 
-107 FSINLGK
+107 
-114 TGMGT
+114 MGT
-119 ARKDDKQVTGTW
+119 STW

-153 HNVMDLLG
+153 HNVMDLIG

-295 PSPLRGVFDK
+295 PSSLRGVFDK

-586 QMSRQLANGGMST
+586 QMSRQLANGGIST
-599 QTRDGSMVWDSGGA
+599 QTRDGSMVWDSSGA

-670 ASTTTGADTTDS
+670 ASTTTGADTTES

>member
-1 MKAMFFL
+1 
-8 ICIAF
+8 
-13 STFSGRAAADPS
+13 
-25 CEGRFVNPITDV
+25 
-37 CWRCIFPLSL
+37 
-47 GSVQVGK
+47 
-54 GDLPDTSN
+54 
-62 PGSPLQ
+62 
-68 LCPAPPPLFVR
+68 
-79 PGLAIG
+79 
-85 YWEPMAMTD
+85 
-94 VSRSPGC
+94 
-101 MVNLGG
+101 
-107 FSINLGK
+107 
-114 TGMGT
+114 
-119 ARKDDKQVTGTW
+119 
-131 STIEKMC
+131 
-138 IAISVLIVAGNWVKK
+138 
-153 HNVMDLLG
+153 
-161 WVFSLTLV
+161 
-169 SMLVVIRTPVQIIDY
+169 
-184 SNVAQVYEVDNVPIG
+184 
-199 LAIPASLT
+199 
-207 TRVGNALIQSYEM
+207 
-220 VFALPDSVTYSKTG
+220 
-234 MLFGSNLVAKS
+234 
-245 TDFLSQNPQITTLF
+245 
-259 SDYVQNCV
+259 
-267 MGDIFLNHKYSFE
+267 
-280 ELLNSPDPYTLIFAN
+280 
-295 PSPLRGVFDK
+295 
-305 NNQFQTCEEAS
+305 
-316 RDLKSAL
+316 
-323 ALDTQTGGK
+323 
-332 TWNYYVRQLFGGKP
+332 
-346 NPDLLFSQMIGDS
+346 
-359 YNYFYSSGQSAGQ
+359 
-372 IIRQN
+372 
-377 VTMNALRSGIQSYAA
+377 
-392 RSGDTASLVNMAN
+392 
-405 TSSLEK
+405 
-411 QRLAQATMGHQ
+411 
-422 ALRTLPL
+422 
-429 MQTVIMGIMIGM
+429 
-441 FPIMVMAAMFNMM
+441 
-454 TLQVLKGYVFALIWL
+454 
-469 QTWPL
+469 
-474 LFAILNSAMAYYA
+474 
-487 KQNGVPV
+487 
-494 VLSELSQVQLK
+494 
-505 NSDIATTAG
+505 
-514 YIAVMI
+514 
-520 PPLSWGIVKSMGAAF
+520 
-535 SSAYSHF
+535 
-542 SSSGLSA
+542 
-549 TSQAASG
+549 
-556 VVDGNYSF
+556 
-564 ANMQMEN
+564 
-571 VSGYSWGTNSTTSFG
+571 
-586 QMSRQLANGGMST
+586 
-599 QTRDGSMVWDSGGA
+599 MVWDSSGA

-670 ASTTTGADTTDS
+670 ASTTTGADTTES

-1003 DHKTKANEFKGDY
+1003 DHKTKANKFKGDY

>member
-1 MKAMFFL
+1 MLEIYA
-8 ICIAF
+8 IA
-13 STFSGRAAADPS
+13 GGDWLRGNLNAIAA
-25 CEGRFVNPITDV
+25 F
-37 CWRCIFPLSL
+37 
-47 GSVQVGK
+47 
-54 GDLPDTSN
+54 
-62 PGSPLQ
+62 
-68 LCPAPPPLFVR
+68 
-79 PGLAIG
+79 
-85 YWEPMAMTD
+85 
-94 VSRSPGC
+94 
-101 MVNLGG
+101 
-107 FSINLGK
+107 
-114 TGMGT
+114 MGT
-119 ARKDDKQVTGTW
+119 STW

-153 HNVMDLLG
+153 HNVMDLIG

-346 NPDLLFSQMIGDS
+346 NPDLLFSQTIGDS

-586 QMSRQLANGGMST
+586 QMSRQLANGGIST
-599 QTRDGSMVWDSGGA
+599 QTRDGTMVWDSSGA

-670 ASTTTGADTTDS
+670 ASTTTGADTTES

>member
-1 MKAMFFL
+1 
-8 ICIAF
+8 
-13 STFSGRAAADPS
+13 
-25 CEGRFVNPITDV
+25 
-37 CWRCIFPLSL
+37 
-47 GSVQVGK
+47 
-54 GDLPDTSN
+54 
-62 PGSPLQ
+62 
-68 LCPAPPPLFVR
+68 
-79 PGLAIG
+79 
-85 YWEPMAMTD
+85 
-94 VSRSPGC
+94 
-101 MVNLGG
+101 
-107 FSINLGK
+107 
-114 TGMGT
+114 
-119 ARKDDKQVTGTW
+119 
-131 STIEKMC
+131 
-138 IAISVLIVAGNWVKK
+138 
-153 HNVMDLLG
+153 
-161 WVFSLTLV
+161 V

-207 TRVGNALIQSYEM
+207 TRAGNALIQSYEM

-323 ALDTQTGGK
+323 VLDTQTGGK

-586 QMSRQLANGGMST
+586 QMSRQLANGGIST

-670 ASTTTGADTTDS
+670 ASTTTGADTTES

>member
-1 MKAMFFL
+1 MLEIYA
-8 ICIAF
+8 IA
-13 STFSGRAAADPS
+13 GGDWLRGNLNAIAA
-25 CEGRFVNPITDV
+25 F
-37 CWRCIFPLSL
+37 
-47 GSVQVGK
+47 
-54 GDLPDTSN
+54 
-62 PGSPLQ
+62 
-68 LCPAPPPLFVR
+68 
-79 PGLAIG
+79 
-85 YWEPMAMTD
+85 
-94 VSRSPGC
+94 
-101 MVNLGG
+101 
-107 FSINLGK
+107 
-114 TGMGT
+114 MGT
-119 ARKDDKQVTGTW
+119 STW

-153 HNVMDLLG
+153 HNVMDLIG

-643 SALHGYNSSVTS
+643 SELHGYNSSVTS

-670 ASTTTGADTTDS
+670 ASTTTGADTTES
-682 SQDSMARS
+682 SQDSMARN